1 MRDVQHG
8 GCTLWARN
16 RVQSE
21 HMRTVNREP
30 IVMPQPATPSP
41 SLMRRSR
48 PAMLGP
54 TPYIRRPNPSE
65 IEQNRTS
72 PNRLGGPAGPI
83 NAERTR
89 KNLKKPECS
98 GHLISPRTPTFRRT
112 KTAKTAPK
120 LTKTIHPDFTIPCK
134 TLGIRP
140 IRRAAE
146 KNPATLSTLEPRPCQ
161 T

>member
-1 MRDVQHG
+1 MRDAQHG
-8 GCTLWARN
+8 SCTLWVRD

-21 HMRTVNREP
+21 HMRTVIREP
-30 IVMPQPATPSP
+30 VVMPQPATPPP
-41 SLMRRSR
+41 SLIRRSR
-48 PAMLGP
+48 PAVLGP

-65 IEQNRTS
+65 IEQIRTN

-98 GHLISPRTPTFRRT
+98 RHLISPKRPRFRRT
-112 KTAKTAPK
+112 KTAKTTPK
-120 LTKTIHPDFTIPCK
+120 LTKTIHPDFAISCK
-134 TLGIRP
+134 TLGVRP
-140 IRRAAE
+140 IMPAAE
-146 KNPATLSTLEPRPCQ
+146 KIPARLSTLEARPCK